1 MSTPLRTILR
11 ATALAAAATLAMA
24 NAQAVDWGG
33 YLRAGPG
40 ASKKDASRAC
50 YNLPGDGQHWRLG
63 NECDFYGEFELSQ
76 KFKAD
81 GVEYKALLMTNLW
94 SPGTDTGGGNT
105 DAEKL
110 DHSKLGINQMYV
122 EGKGYDIAPDTT
134 FWAGKRFH
142 GRADVHI
149 VDKFFTNLSGVGAGF
164 DTPMGG
170 AKLGIS
176 YFKTDAS
183 STNSGNRLNVDAY
196 DIAANP
202 GGKLRF
208 VGTLTQGNYTGG
220 TKGLGL
226 IAMHMQDNFMGW
238 GGGNTLWLEYA
249 QGSAGLDGNFGGL
262 SDPSSSK
269 KWRIVESFTF
279 QVGAIGGQTMALWE
293 HDKTDTTS
301 ANLASIGGR
310 VSFGLTKNFKLVSE
324 LGYSQTKPSGGQ
336 TAKLTKF
343 TIAPTLSTGQGFWNR
358 PELRLYVTT
367 AKWNDAAGNVT
378 GQAAFN
384 GKTSGTSFGAQVE
397 MWF

>member
-1 MSTPLRTILR
+1 VSNPLRSTLR

-24 NAQAVDWGG
+24 NAHAVDWGG

-63 NECDFYGEFELSQ
+63 NECDFYGEFQLSQ
-76 KFKAD
+76 NFKSD
-81 GVEYKALLMTNLW
+81 GVEYKALLMTNMW
-94 SPGTDTGGGNT
+94 EGTTNGDT
-105 DAEKL
+105 
-110 DHSKLGINQMYV
+110 SKLGINQMYV
-122 EGKGYDIAPDTT
+122 EGKGYDISPDTT

-176 YFKTDAS
+176 YFKTDANA
-183 STNSGNRLNVDAY
+183 TNSGNRLNLDAY

-208 VGTLTQGNYTGG
+208 VGTLTQGNFTGG

-324 LGYSQTKPSGGQ
+324 LGYSQTKPKGGE

-367 AKWNDAAGNVT
+367 AKWNEAAGNVT
-378 GQAAFN
+378 GQAAFA

>member
-1 MSTPLRTILR
+1 
-11 ATALAAAATLAMA
+11 
-24 NAQAVDWGG
+24 
-33 YLRAGPG
+33 
-40 ASKKDASRAC
+40 
-50 YNLPGDGQHWRLG
+50 
-63 NECDFYGEFELSQ
+63 
-76 KFKAD
+76 
-81 GVEYKALLMTNLW
+81 
-94 SPGTDTGGGNT
+94 
-105 DAEKL
+105 
-110 DHSKLGINQMYV
+110 
-122 EGKGYDIAPDTT
+122 
-134 FWAGKRFH
+134 
-142 GRADVHI
+142 
-149 VDKFFTNLSGVGAGF
+149 
-164 DTPMGG
+164 
-170 AKLGIS
+170 
-176 YFKTDAS
+176 
-183 STNSGNRLNVDAY
+183 
-196 DIAANP
+196 
-202 GGKLRF
+202 
-208 VGTLTQGNYTGG
+208 
-220 TKGLGL
+220 
-226 IAMHMQDNFMGW
+226 MHMQDNFMGW

-324 LGYSQTKPSGGQ
+324 LGYSQTKPKGGE

-367 AKWNDAAGNVT
+367 AKWNEAAGNVT
-378 GQAAFN
+378 GQAAFA